1 MYRSISPWRR
11 SPALMKNFDSR
22 TYSVNDFVEWEKTKL
37 LTLNPRFQ
45 RRQVW
50 SDKAKRYLI
59 DTIYKGKPM
68 PKVFIRQKLNV
79 STKKTLREVVD
90 GQQRLRT
97 ILSYV
102 NDGFAITRRQHP
114 EYGRKL
120 FSELPEEA
128 QQQVLDYEIAVDLL
142 TNMPDSEV
150 LDIFSRLIKS
160 CVI

>member
-1 MYRSISPWRR
+1 MMHPVLEWRR
-11 SPALMKNFDSR
+11 SPKLMKNFDSR
-22 TYSVNDFVEWEKTKL
+22 TYSVNDFVEWEKGKL

-45 RRQVW
+45 RRLVW

-59 DTIYKGKPM
+59 DTIFRGKPM

-79 STKKTLREVVD
+79 SAKTTVREVVD

-102 NDGFAITRRQHP
+102 NDGFAISRRQHP
-114 EYGRKL
+114 DYGGKL
-120 FSELPEEA
+120 FSQLSDDA

-142 TNMPDSEV
+142 TNMPDSEI
-150 LDIFSRLIKS
+150 LLSPAYHSDSLA
-160 CVI
+160 